1 MYIWQA
7 TNWAAFT
14 YPSSVIKPKLEK
26 ALDKQQQLL
35 GKAKDLPKDL
45 DRQAEMDALIQNALQ
60 TSEIEGEQLNVGS
73 VRSSVAKHLGLEQA
87 GLPSG
92 TRQTES
98 LIAMLGNATGQLDA
112 PINQQRL
119 CQWQAALFPEP
130 PIARNIAMGELRG
143 EAPMQVV
150 SDKGH
155 REVIHF
161 QAPPRSEL
169 EKQLAD
175 FIDWFNTDKT
185 EHGIIRAAIA
195 HLWFITLHPFD
206 DGNGRVARALTDRA
220 LAQAEQSSIR
230 FYSLSAAIEANRSAY
245 YDTLENTQGCKT
257 SMQIKTKNP
266 MDITEW
272 IGWFLD
278 VLAEAMQQG
287 SLRIERVISKTRFW
301 QAHSQTILNERQIK
315 VLNRLLDSAGEKF
328 ELGINA
334 SKYQSLTKISKA
346 TATRDLTEL
355 VAKGCLEKQPGG
367 GRSTRYKVGG
377 ALAATEPRSRAIAAK
392 APPKNYQTKE

>member
-7 TNWAAFT
+7 QHWPQFA
-14 YPSSVIKPKLEK
+14 YQSSTIKPKLENVL
-26 ALDKQQQLL
+26 AKQQQLL
-35 GKAKDLPKDL
+35 GNAESLPEDL

-98 LIAMLGNATGQLDA
+98 LIAMLGNATRQLDA
-112 PINQQRL
+112 PINPQQL
-119 CQWQAALFPEP
+119 CHWQAALFPEP
-130 PIARNIAMGELRG
+130 PIVRNIAIGALRG

-150 SDKGH
+150 SEKGH
-155 REVIHF
+155 REIIHF

-195 HLWFITLHPFD
+195 HLWLITLHPFD

-220 LAQAEQSSIR
+220 LAQTECTSVR
-230 FYSLSAAIEANRSAY
+230 FYSLSAAIEANRAAY
-245 YDTLENTQGCKT
+245 YDSLENIQGCKT
-257 SMQIKTKNP
+257 SAQIKNKNP
-266 MDITEW
+266 LDITEW
-272 IGWFLD
+272 IVWFFE
-278 VLAEAMQQG
+278 VLAQAMQQG
-287 SLRIERVISKTRFW
+287 SQRIERVIDKTRFW
-301 QAHSQTILNERQIK
+301 QRHSQTILNKRQIK
-315 VLNRLLDSAGEKF
+315 ILNRLLDSAGEEF
-328 ELGINA
+328 IQGINA

-346 TATRDLTEL
+346 TATRDLAEL
-355 VAKGCLEKQPGG
+355 VAKGCLKQRPGG
-367 GRSTRYKVGG
+367 GRSTKY
-377 ALAATEPRSRAIAAK
+377 AI
-392 APPKNYQTKE
+392 NR

>member
-7 TNWAAFT
+7 QHWPQFA
-14 YPSSVIKPKLEK
+14 YQSSTIKPKLENVL
-26 ALDKQQQLL
+26 AKQQQLL
-35 GKAKDLPKDL
+35 GNAESLPEDL

-98 LIAMLGNATGQLDA
+98 LIAMLGNATRQLDA
-112 PINQQRL
+112 PINPQQL
-119 CQWQAALFPEP
+119 CHWQAALFPEP
-130 PIARNIAMGELRG
+130 PIVRNIAIGALRG

-150 SDKGH
+150 SEKGH
-155 REVIHF
+155 REIIHF

-195 HLWFITLHPFD
+195 HLWLITLHPFD

-220 LAQAEQSSIR
+220 LAQTECTSVR
-230 FYSLSAAIEANRSAY
+230 FYSLSAAIEANRAAY
-245 YDTLENTQGCKT
+245 YDSLENIQGCKT
-257 SMQIKTKNP
+257 SAQIKNKNP
-266 MDITEW
+266 LDITEW
-272 IGWFLD
+272 IVWFFE
-278 VLAEAMQQG
+278 VLAQAMQQG
-287 SLRIERVISKTRFW
+287 SQRIERAIDKTCFW
-301 QAHSQTILNERQIK
+301 KTHSQTILNARQIK
-315 VLNRLLDSAGEKF
+315 VLNRLLDNAGEEF
-328 ELGINA
+328 TQGINA
-334 SKYQSLTKISKA
+334 GKYQSLTKVSKA

-355 VAKGCLEKQPGG
+355 VAKGCLKKQPGG
-367 GRSTRYKVGG
+367 GRSTRY
-377 ALAATEPRSRAIAAK
+377 T
-392 APPKNYQTKE
+392 PK